1 MKPMKKDTME
11 KQLNSLSALVKAQ
24 FPIVV
29 EKVQQQYTNDELKRI
44 HHIYVTGDGDSWH
57 AAMAA
62 EMAFDQFAKI
72 NYFPI
77 PAMEFLDYGAD
88 YINQIFPGTYLV
100 IGVSASGGSTRV
112 VECFERMEKVAPD
125 VATLG
130 IVGNLDSKIG
140 KAGKKALSVEIAQ
153 FDPSPGIR
161 TYLASMMGLYALAI
175 QIGEAKGNLT
185 SSQANN
191 LRTQFTSLAPIIEAT
206 LKYNNEPTRQAAQAI
221 AKKDF
226 ISFVGSGPSHASAY
240 FSSAKVVEAAGI
252 FSATQDL
259 EEWAHVEGLA
269 YPLDFPVYIVAPK
282 GKSSWRAEKLAEYA
296 KFLGHPM
303 LIVADQN
310 DEIMRAQADYF
321 FPIVG
326 EVDEVFSPVVTHIPG
341 TLLAHHLIEATHR
354 LPFMM
359 DNQEATK
366 RSEFVTQQI
375 KEKDTDN

>member
-1 MKPMKKDTME
+1 MQPMKRNTME

-24 FPIVV
+24 FPIIV
-29 EKVQQQYTNDELKRI
+29 EKVQQQYTNDELRRI

-57 AAMAA
+57 AAMAT
-62 EMAFDQFAKI
+62 EMAFNQFAKI
-72 NYFPI
+72 NYFPV
-77 PAMEFLDYGAD
+77 PAMEFLEYGAD

-112 VECFERMEKVAPD
+112 VECFERMEKADPQ

-130 IVGNLDSKIG
+130 IVGNLDSKVG
-140 KAGKKALSVEIAQ
+140 KAGKKALSVEIAP

-175 QIGEAKGNLT
+175 QIGEAKGNIS
-185 SSQANN
+185 SSQAKD
-191 LRTQFTSLAPIIEAT
+191 LRNEFTSLAPVIEAT
-206 LKYNNEPTRQAAQAI
+206 LKHNNELALQAAQAI
-221 AKKDF
+221 AQKNF

-282 GKSSWRAEKLAEYA
+282 GKSSWRAEKLVEYA
-296 KFLGHPM
+296 KNLGHPL

-310 DEIMRAQADYF
+310 DEFMRTKADHF
-321 FPIVG
+321 FPIIG
-326 EVDEVFSPVVTHIPG
+326 DVDEVFSPIVTHIPG
-341 TLLAHHLIEATHR
+341 TLLAHHLIQATNR

-359 DNQEATK
+359 DNLEATK

-375 KEKDTDN
+375 KETDH